1 MSTRDLPEQLVES
14 LDDSVFYPFFAVE
27 LLFDGDETLRL
38 WTGVGTLVFQGLS
51 WFGTGSLL
59 QIDSVEETSEISAK
73 GASVTL
79 SGVPSEVLSLALS
92 EPYQGR
98 KANIYFGNFTGGK
111 LLQENSSYIL
121 LQDGSKIELSSKQS
135 PTLIEIFSG
144 YMDQMSIEET
154 GQTST
159 VELTIENKLV
169 DLERAR
175 VARFTS
181 AYQKSVYPQDL
192 GLDFIEDL
200 QDKDIVWGRKVKDSP
215 AVSQPPQQFFGGGP
229 G

>member
-1 MSTRDLPEQLVES
+1 MNPIRAE
-14 LDDSVFYPFFAVE
+14 
-27 LLFDGDETLRL
+27 R
-38 WTGVGTLVFQGLS
+38 
-51 WFGTGSLL
+51 
-59 QIDSVEETSEISAK
+59 
-73 GASVTL
+73 
-79 SGVPSEVLSLALS
+79 
-92 EPYQGR
+92 
-98 KANIYFGNFTGGK
+98 ANIYFGNFTGGK

-181 AYQKSVYPQDL
+181 AYQKSIYPQDL
-192 GLDFIEDL
+192 GLDFIEGL
-200 QDKDIVWGRKVKDSP
+200 QDKEIVWGRKVKDSP
-215 AVSQPPQQFFGGGP
+215 AVSQPPQKFFGGGP
-229 G
+229 D